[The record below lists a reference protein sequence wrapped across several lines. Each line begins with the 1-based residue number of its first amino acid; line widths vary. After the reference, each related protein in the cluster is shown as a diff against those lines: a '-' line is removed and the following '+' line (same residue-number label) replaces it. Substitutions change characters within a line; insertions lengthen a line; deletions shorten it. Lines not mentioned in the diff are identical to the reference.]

1 MAKNRFQWSLAST
14 NLNRRCWLIPLA
26 DHRITRTSD
35 PLGKGISP
43 IITSIRG
50 TVAMIIRQVLR
61 WRSGWVVPA
70 DATWPTK
77 RWTVAV
83 SLYGPFLSCN
93 GVEIETEI
101 CNPGAIVLAAKTQEY
116 ELHSGPAAPLC
127 FSHSPPHMWLDT
139 VRQVPWVKR
148 MLNDAVAHCSSKRKA
163 DLCSEIFGDHFLV
176 VLAKDTSHARSP
188 QLWFTYIP
196 SHMPACLSRYLF
208 VASGRAE
215 LVPDLQTRAN
225 M

>member
-1 MAKNRFQWSLAST
+1 MVNHGLSPKPRNTYKYAEFRRFRVPKLEKPQWSLGKPVFSMTFCQVMPSRKVCWSMEVECLGAWSQIDSGWSFHCYLSDNGHWSLAST
-14 NLNRRCWLIPLA
+14 NLNRISWLIPLA

-43 IITSIRG
+43 IITGIRG

-83 SLYGPFLSCN
+83 SLCGPFLSCN

-101 CNPGAIVLAAKTQEY
+101 CNPGAIVAAKTQEY
-116 ELHSGPAAPLC
+116 ELQGLRPSSASRIHRLVIG
-127 FSHSPPHMWLDT
+127 
-139 VRQVPWVKR
+139 
-148 MLNDAVAHCSSKRKA
+148 HCQTGSM
-163 DLCSEIFGDHFLV
+163 SEEN
-176 VLAKDTSHARSP
+176 A
-188 QLWFTYIP
+188 
-196 SHMPACLSRYLF
+196 
-208 VASGRAE
+208 
-215 LVPDLQTRAN
+215 
-225 M
+225 